1 MTEVEKEFI
10 EYVKSHNPDFS
21 VSLVRLALKL
31 IARYP
36 QVLAEKVW
44 EGDVGTI
51 FANGKCVYQTEF
63 FDMPNKEWKNHLKK
77 VQLFVREVVDA

>member
-44 EGDVGTI
+44 EGNIEDVGIDQNFPLIGEVPMSWKTVQI
-51 FANGKCVYQTEF
+51 F
-63 FDMPNKEWKNHLKK
+63 MKEGEKK
-77 VQLFVREVVDA
+77 

>member
-1 MTEVEKEFI
+1 MTEAEKEFI

-44 EGDVGTI
+44 EDKTWFLKTSQKLLWKSNDDGAMKKI
-51 FANGKCVYQTEF
+51 KVYI
-63 FDMPNKEWKNHLKK
+63 
-77 VQLFVREVVDA
+77 EVLND